1 LFFIFQYFTF
11 EVKQLQPQITL
22 IAMFENVFTLKEEVG
37 YIKKHIFINYILEKL
52 TNYDAFLHI
61 KSIAI

>member
-1 LFFIFQYFTF
+1 
-11 EVKQLQPQITL
+11 
-22 IAMFENVFTLKEEVG
+22 MFENLFTLKEEVG
-37 YIKKHIFINYILEKL
+37 NIKKHIFINYILEKL

>member
-1 LFFIFQYFTF
+1 
-11 EVKQLQPQITL
+11 
-22 IAMFENVFTLKEEVG
+22 MFENVFTLKEEVG

-52 TNYDAFLHI
+52 TNYDAFLYI